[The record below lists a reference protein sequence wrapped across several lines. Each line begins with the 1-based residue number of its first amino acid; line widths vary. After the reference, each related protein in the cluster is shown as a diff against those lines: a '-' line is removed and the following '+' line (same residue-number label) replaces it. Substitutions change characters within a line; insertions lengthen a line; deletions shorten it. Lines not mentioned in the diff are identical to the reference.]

1 MPYELRHEEIE
12 HQKEKRKTKDITEKS
27 SDILLPGMHFE
38 TKWIADDIVVI
49 IDWRTL
55 LQRFQYLLYIFRRR
69 FDTAALYIYIYIFL
83 GKTGILSF
91 ISVSSKK

>member
-1 MPYELRHEEIE
+1 MPYELRHEEIV
-12 HQKEKRKTKDITEKS
+12 QITKDITEKS

-69 FDTAALYIYIYIFL
+69 FDTAALYIYIY
-83 GKTGILSF
+83 LSG
-91 ISVSSKK
+91 